1 MDQDLNY
8 KIDNAPGLAYRTEH
22 LPGVN
27 YRLETLH
34 NSDNFRTESVP
45 AGNYRSEPVPGVS
58 FRSELNPGVSYIT
71 DTLANE
77 GFSTDTG
84 EYRTNLLQG
93 VEDQSSVF
101 FSLPKRDENVC
112 YELKDGELAF
122 DLKDGAGPSYPY
134 KDADSMFL
142 IKGGNGTFI
151 SKDSE
156 SSFVTKDGMGV
167 PYSIPEGVSYT
178 LKDEDGIYYT
188 LKEGDNLSFAGAF
201 PVAVESSS
209 SVKDTHSFSCRSK
222 PGDSES
228 FENSEFEAQRAE
240 EDAAL
245 PFLLVRQVE
254 TETESNKIQD
264 GDGERVPLYPLKEGE
279 ELLYKIQVVNDVNSN

>member
-27 YRLETLH
+27 YRSDPLQ
-34 NSDNFRTESVP
+34 NSDNFRTIPVP
-45 AGNYRSEPVPGVS
+45 AYRSEPVPGVS
-58 FRSELNPGVSYIT
+58 FRSELNLGASYIT

-142 IKGGNGTFI
+142 IKGGHGNFI
-151 SKDSE
+151 NKDSE
-156 SSFVTKDGMGV
+156 SSFATKDGLGV
-167 PYSIPEGVSYT
+167 PYSIPEGGVSYT

-188 LKEGDNLSFAGAF
+188 LKEGDNLSFAGSF
-201 PVAVESSS
+201 PVSIEPSS
-209 SVKDTHSFSCRSK
+209 SVKDTQSFSCRSK
-222 PGDSES
+222 PGDSVGFES
-228 FENSEFEAQRAE
+228 SEFEAQRAE

-245 PFLLVRQVE
+245 PFLLVRPVE
-254 TETESNKIQD
+254 TESEANKIQD
-264 GDGERVPLYPLKEGE
+264 CDGERVSVYQLKEGE
-279 ELLYKIQVVNDVNSN
+279 ELLYKIQVVNDVNSK